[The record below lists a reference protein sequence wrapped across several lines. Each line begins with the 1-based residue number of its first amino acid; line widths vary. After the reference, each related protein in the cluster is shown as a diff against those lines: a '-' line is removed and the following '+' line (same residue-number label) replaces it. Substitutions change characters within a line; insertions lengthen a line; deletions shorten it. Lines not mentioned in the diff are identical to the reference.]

1 MKKILAAG
9 AAMVAMCALL
19 TVASSA
25 ETLEATGE
33 PGFFDSIAEF
43 FERFFDLFADISSP
57 FRIFKNWIES
67 ILIR

>member
-9 AAMVAMCALL
+9 AAMVVMCALL

-33 PGFFDSIAEF
+33 PGFFDSIVEF
-43 FERFFDLFADISSP
+43 FERFFDMFADIGSP
-57 FRIFKNWIES
+57 FRIFKIWLES
-67 ILIR
+67 IFR